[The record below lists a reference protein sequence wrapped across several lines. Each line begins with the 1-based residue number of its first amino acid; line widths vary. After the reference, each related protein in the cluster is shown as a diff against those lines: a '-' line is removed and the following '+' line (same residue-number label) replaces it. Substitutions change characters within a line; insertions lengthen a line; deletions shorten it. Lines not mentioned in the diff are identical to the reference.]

1 MRIACAALLAAWF
14 VLAIQPAHA
23 RRTLEVKSVTP
34 SAAALSK
41 NGAATFTLLIH
52 AQGTDTCLAIIS
64 AGDGERPRSLQF
76 GPGKPDTQT
85 LRLTFR
91 KVGRYVIDIGP
102 REGQTDCTKAQ
113 AVVSV
118 HPEGSDQPAARAR
131 PEPVTQATPKP
142 AKAAET
148 LLDRNAK
155 EKLAAAC
162 PDGWSMA
169 SNDGTRFTC
178 RLIPP
183 RALACPAGTT
193 YFTSG
198 TQIGC
203 K

>member
-1 MRIACAALLAAWF
+1 MRIALVALLAACSA
-14 VLAIQPAHA
+14 LAAQPAHA
-23 RRTLEVKSVTP
+23 RRTLEIKEVNP
-34 SAAALSK
+34 SALALSK
-41 NGAATFTLLIH
+41 NGAATFTLVIH
-52 AQGTDTCLAIIS
+52 AQGTDSCVAIIS

-76 GPGKPDTQT
+76 GPGRPDTQQ

-102 REGQTDCTKAQ
+102 RDGQTDCTKAQ

-118 HPEGSDQPAARAR
+118 HPEGSDKPAAA
-131 PEPVTQATPKP
+131 AKP
-142 AKAAET
+142 ATASAPALE
-148 LLDRNAK
+148 RSAR

-169 SNDGTRFTC
+169 SNDGARFTC

-183 RALACPAGTT
+183 RPLACPAGTS
-193 YFTSG
+193 YFSQG

>member
-1 MRIACAALLAAWF
+1 MKPALVALLAACSA
-14 VLAIQPAHA
+14 LATLPAHA
-23 RRTLEVKSVTP
+23 VRTLEIKAVNP
-34 SAAALSK
+34 SALALSK
-41 NGAATFTLLIH
+41 NGAATFTLVIH
-52 AQGTDTCLAIIS
+52 AQGTDSCLAIIS

-76 GPGKPDTQT
+76 GPGRPDTQQ

-118 HPEGSDQPAARAR
+118 HPEGSDKPAAA
-131 PEPVTQATPKP
+131 AKP
-142 AKAAET
+142 ATASAPV
-148 LLDRNAK
+148 LDRSAK

-183 RALACPAGTT
+183 RPLACPAGTS
-193 YFTSG
+193 YFSQG

>member
-1 MRIACAALLAAWF
+1 MRIARAALLAASF

-102 REGQTDCTKAQ
+102 REGQADCTKVQ

-118 HPEGSDQPAARAR
+118 HPEGSDKPAAA
-131 PEPVTQATPKP
+131 AKP
-142 AKAAET
+142 ATASAPV
-148 LLDRNAK
+148 LDRSAK

-183 RALACPAGTT
+183 RPLACPAGTT
-193 YFTSG
+193 WFSQG